1 VINFLV
7 SLGKWSLEL
16 VVLYA
21 VLANVLVYV
30 YASAGVQPPPFL
42 TLYPAV
48 QLKAVAQELNS
59 TVPVGNTTV
68 SGVAVGQVYQGW
80 QVVTYSVNAF
90 ALVLNFLMQMAV
102 GLPILFYELAKA
114 ANEALGSPLGPAI
127 MYIAAGVG
135 AMLQSM
141 AIFYIAYTLAGSLRQ
156 YL

>member
-1 VINFLV
+1 VIDFLV
-7 SLGKWSLEL
+7 SLGKRSLEV

-30 YASAGVQPPPFL
+30 YASAGAQPPPFL

-48 QLKAVAQELNS
+48 QLKAVTQELNS
-59 TVPVGNTTV
+59 TIPVGNTTL
-68 SGVAVGQVYQGW
+68 SGIVVGQVYQGW
-80 QVVTYSVNAF
+80 QVAAYSVNAF

-114 ANEALGSPLGPAI
+114 VNEALGAPLGPAI

-135 AMLQSM
+135 AMLQSL
-141 AIFYIAYTLAGSLRQ
+141 AIFYIVYALLGTLRQ